1 MKKIIFAIALLT
13 SATVFA
19 QDNEEESETREKS
32 SKIYY
37 TQGGNGALLS
47 LSRVSRNGNEV
58 NSIPRF
64 TLFFNIGTNANLD
77 LGNNI
82 GIFGGLNLTNIG
94 MITEE
99 EIVGTVKTDKFKTKQ
114 RVYAIGIPVGI
125 KIGDLRKFYVYG
137 GAEAGFAVNYKQKD
151 FINGEK
157 VDKFNEWFSNRTNA
171 FMPAVFVGFQSKSGF
186 GLKVQYYLNDFL
198 NQGYSEG
205 GVTPYAG
212 TESRIFFLTLGYN
225 FNRK

>member
-1 MKKIIFAIALLT
+1 MKTIIFAIAFLT
-13 SATVFA
+13 SVAAIA
-19 QDNEEESETREKS
+19 QDSVEDSAKEKS

-47 LSRVSRNGNEV
+47 FSQVTRNGKEV
-58 NSIPRF
+58 GSIPRF
-64 TLFFNIGTNANLD
+64 TLFFNLGTNANLD
-77 LGNNI
+77 LGNHF
-82 GIFGGLNLTNIG
+82 GVFGGLNLTNIG

-114 RVYAIGIPVGI
+114 RVYAVGIPVGI
-125 KIGDLRKFYVYG
+125 KIGDLRNFYVYG
-137 GAEAGFAVNYKQKD
+137 GAEAGFAINYKQKD

-171 FMPAVFVGFQSKSGF
+171 FMPAVFVGFQAKNGF

-198 NQGYSEG
+198 NQGFSEG
-205 GVTPYAG
+205 GVKPYAG
-212 TESRIFFLTLGYN
+212 TESQIFFLTLGYN
-225 FNRK
+225 FNKK